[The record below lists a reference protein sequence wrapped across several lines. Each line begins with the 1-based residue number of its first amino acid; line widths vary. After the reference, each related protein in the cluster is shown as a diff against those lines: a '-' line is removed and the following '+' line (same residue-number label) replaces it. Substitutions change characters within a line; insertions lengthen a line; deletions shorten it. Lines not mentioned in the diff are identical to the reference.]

1 MRKMKEKNFYKFNA
15 KNIQGNDISMD
26 KYRGKVVLVVNTASK
41 CGFTPQFADLE
52 KLYKTYKDQGFVVLG
67 FPCNQFAHQDPGT
80 NEEILNFC
88 QINYG
93 VSFDMFEKIDVN
105 GEHEHPLF
113 KFLKKE
119 TKGIMPGRIMWNFTK
134 FLIDRNGNVI
144 KRYFPNTN
152 PKKME
157 QKIKELLAT

>member
-1 MRKMKEKNFYKFNA
+1 MKEKNFYEYSA
-15 KNIQGNDISMD
+15 KDIEGNDISMD

-52 KLYKTYKDQGFVVLG
+52 KIYETYKDQGFVVLG
-67 FPCNQFAHQDPGT
+67 FPCNQFANQDPGT
-80 NEEILNFC
+80 NEEIHDFC

-105 GEHEHPLF
+105 GAHEHPLF

-119 TKGIMPGRIMWNFTK
+119 TKGIMPSRVMWNFTK
-134 FLIDRNGNVI
+134 FLINRNGKVV
-144 KRYFPNTN
+144 KRYSPNTN

-157 QKIKELLAT
+157 KKIKELL

>member
-1 MRKMKEKNFYKFNA
+1 MKEKNFYKFNA

>member
-1 MRKMKEKNFYKFNA
+1 MKEKSFYGFSA
-15 KNIQGNDISMD
+15 KDIQGNDISMD

-52 KLYKTYKDQGFVVLG
+52 KLYKTYNDQGFVVLG

-80 NEEILNFC
+80 NEEILDFC

-105 GEHEHPLF
+105 GKQEHPLF
-113 KFLKKE
+113 NFLKKE
-119 TKGIMPGRIMWNFTK
+119 TKGILPNRIMWNFTK
-134 FLIDRNGNVI
+134 FIIDRNGNVI
-144 KRYFPNTN
+144 KRYSPNTN

-157 QKIKELLAT
+157 QKIKELLAN